1 MKKAMILAALC
12 AAVLAGCG
20 PKTPEA
26 VAQKFLETAMTGDMD
41 AAKKYMSKDA
51 VKALDGIEAMAM
63 KMDEKKYKEEKEQKK
78 KEMQEKAKGV
88 KIEKKDVKVDGDK
101 ATVTFKL
108 SKEGE
113 KEAEEEKIDL
123 VKEDGEWKVAMKK

>member
-1 MKKAMILAALC
+1 
-12 AAVLAGCG
+12 
-20 PKTPEA
+20 
-26 VAQKFLETAMTGDMD
+26 
-41 AAKKYMSKDA
+41 
-51 VKALDGIEAMAM
+51 M

-78 KEMQEKAKGV
+78 KEMQEKVKGV

-113 KEAEEEKIDL
+113 KDTEEKVEL